1 MVSVS
6 MGYMRTHKTAI
17 AIFLFLILFSIVH
30 SLKPGF
36 AYSDDG
42 GFRQFGLGYRNKTVI
57 PIWIVAI
64 ILAIFSYVMVLI
76 LLHP

>member
-1 MVSVS
+1 MVST
-6 MGYMRTHKTAI
+6 GYMTTHKTAI
-17 AIFLFLILFSIVH
+17 AIIIFLILFSIIH

-36 AYSDDG
+36 AYTDDG

-64 ILAIFSYVMVLI
+64 ILAIFSYVVVLI
-76 LLHP
+76 VLHQ